1 MSAASGNDVSVS
13 YATTAGTA
21 TPGAD
26 YRAASG
32 TLTIRAGQTSGTI
45 RVHVV
50 GDTFLERDEIMYVN
64 LSKPSGAFVSVGQG
78 RGLIRNDDT
87 TVRVS
92 GHFRRGTVHASG
104 TFSPS
109 GAARYLTVFLF
120 RKKNGSF
127 VRIGRH
133 RVSLAGAGDLN
144 GDGISDARF
153 STSWTH
159 LAHGTY
165 RVKARFAGNSNLG
178 ARSAMYFFKG

>member
-1 MSAASGNDVSVS
+1 
-13 YATTAGTA
+13 
-21 TPGAD
+21 
-26 YRAASG
+26 
-32 TLTIRAGQTSGTI
+32 
-45 RVHVV
+45 
-50 GDTFLERDEIMYVN
+50 
-64 LSKPSGAFVSVGQG
+64 
-78 RGLIRNDDT
+78 
-87 TVRVS
+87 VS

-153 STSWTH
+153 STTWTH

-165 RVKARFAGNSNLG
+165 RVKARFAGNSNFG
-178 ARSAMYFFKG
+178 ARSAMYLFKG